1 MASNNSNDPRSW
13 FDGMLSAC
21 FSIILAMVGLYW
33 GTTLIQSIWPTLVV
47 ILSVLGLVAGLV
59 VAVRWWRNSRY

>member
-1 MASNNSNDPRSW
+1 MSNSNDPRSW

-21 FSIILAMVGLYW
+21 FSVILALVGLYW
-33 GTTLIQSIWPTLVV
+33 AASLIESVWPTLVV

-59 VAVRWWRNSRY
+59 VAVRWWRNSRF

>member
-1 MASNNSNDPRSW
+1 MTSNGNDPRSW

-21 FSIILAMVGLYW
+21 FSIILALVGLYW
-33 GTTLIQSIWPTLVV
+33 ATSLIESVWPTLVV

-59 VAVRWWRNSRY
+59 VAVRWWRSSRF

>member
-1 MASNNSNDPRSW
+1 MTSNGNDPRSW

-21 FSIILAMVGLYW
+21 FSIILALVGLYW
-33 GTTLIQSIWPTLVV
+33 ATSLIESVWPTLVV

-59 VAVRWWRNSRY
+59 VAVRWWRNSRF